1 MAIIIA
7 PEIDLLNPL
16 NNDGT
21 RLASIYNNLVPIDVN
36 RGDALPAPP
45 NELLDNYGRA
55 VRTFISVG

>member
-7 PEIDLLNPL
+7 PEPDPLNPL

-21 RLASIYNNLVPIDVN
+21 RLAPSYNNLVPIDTN
-36 RGDALPAPP
+36 RGDALMAPP
-45 NELLDNYGRA
+45 NEILDNYGRA